1 MKMKKFLPLLLAGVM
16 FLSFDM
22 TASAGSKWDEATDWE
37 IDNVNDMYRHICS
50 GGDISAFERL
60 TEFEVELFADM
71 HPKFDYEAYGIT
83 RPEYAMKYYDRYFKK
98 PVTNEAQSKEQNE
111 EQEEYDYGSE
121 AAALEAEASGIPM
134 ATSVQALAENRTVG
148 EYMNN
153 AVVTAPGL
161 DDAVPVAQG
170 GNVIINGKQSNQTFS
185 VLPLLPKQTDLA
197 KAQAAS
203 VGGTVL
209 NVVEIDASVS
219 FDTATVNFYMPGIK
233 TGQNIQV
240 YQYDTASEQ
249 WSGVAVAEVRNDH
262 VIVDMTSLGMLAFI
276 EVPAGE

>member
-22 TASAGSKWDEATDWE
+22 TASASTLKWDEATDDE
-37 IDNVNDMYRHICS
+37 IDNVYYAYRAICN
-50 GGDISAFERL
+50 GNISAFDSL
-60 TEFEVELFADM
+60 TEFEVELFAE
-71 HPKFDYEAYGIT
+71 HYIKFDYESYGIP
-83 RPEYAMKYYDRYFKK
+83 RPEGAMKWYDMFFKK
-98 PVTNEAQSKEQNE
+98 PVDSEGQSEGE
-111 EQEEYDYGSE
+111 EEYDYGSE
-121 AAALEAEASGIPM
+121 AAALEAKASGIPM
-134 ATSVQALAENRTVG
+134 ATSVQALEENKTVG

-153 AVVTAPGL
+153 AVVAAPGL
-161 DDAVPVAQG
+161 DNAVPVAQG
-170 GNVIINGKQSNQTFS
+170 GNVIINGEQSNQTFS

-209 NVVEIDASVS
+209 NVVKIDASVF

-249 WSGVAVAEVRNDH
+249 WSGVAVAEVRDDH
-262 VIVDMTSLGMLAFI
+262 VVVDMTSLGMLAFI
-276 EVPAGE
+276 EVPAAK